1 MAADGNLEEPL
12 GRKRPLAAD
21 QLPRSCGN
29 SALVAGRKS
38 IAFDYR
44 PGLRSHI
51 YVMDSEGHNQ
61 HPVTFGPFEQQ
72 APSWSRDGKAIY
84 FTANNTGDWQVWRR
98 ELASGEEKQITH
110 QGGYGAFESYDGKT
124 LYYSKYEGGGIWTV
138 PAGGGTEDR
147 ITDALHQGYWG
158 HFAVTD
164 SGIYFLDADAQRG
177 PTILFYDFHSRHTAP
192 VLTLKENPIPWTA
205 SLAASRDGLTLFFVQ
220 YKLTSSIAL
229 AENFQ

>member
-1 MAADGNLEEPL
+1 LQLTSYHGHAGTPRWSPDG
-12 GRKRPLAAD
+12 KW
-21 QLPRSCGN
+21 
-29 SALVAGRKS
+29 

-51 YVMDSEGHNQ
+51 YVMDSEEHNQ

-124 LYYSKYEGGGIWTV
+124 LYYSKYEGRGIWTV

-147 ITDALHQGYWG
+147 ITDALHHGYWG

-164 SGIYFLDADAQRG
+164 SEEVRRFCSTTFTPVTPR
-177 PTILFYDFHSRHTAP
+177 PCSR
-192 VLTLKENPIPWTA
+192 
-205 SLAASRDGLTLFFVQ
+205 
-220 YKLTSSIAL
+220 
-229 AENFQ
+229 